1 MTFGAPED
9 VARIDLFTLEN
20 CSNSSS
26 GNQAW
31 FAGEN
36 PPVWIHLVRAFPR
49 VSHDFPILSSCFRDF
64 PAVLHAE
71 GPRAPPCCR
80 PVGALRPRLGHI
92 ERWPMCPSPAR
103 GHCVTGTEQMNVA
116 RATELGGFVD
126 F

>member
-1 MTFGAPED
+1 MWPGLICSHWKI
-9 VARIDLFTLEN
+9 VQIHHLEIKH
-20 CSNSSS
+20 
-26 GNQAW
+26 GLL
-31 FAGEN
+31 EN

-64 PAVLHAE
+64 PAVLHTE